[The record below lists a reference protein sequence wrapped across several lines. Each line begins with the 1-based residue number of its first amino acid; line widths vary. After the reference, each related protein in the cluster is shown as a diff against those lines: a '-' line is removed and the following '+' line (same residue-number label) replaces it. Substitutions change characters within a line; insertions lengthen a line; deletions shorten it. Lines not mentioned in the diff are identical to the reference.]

1 MVDEVA
7 PALDPL
13 LDYII
18 GLVEDRTRALG
29 DILNVL
35 LRDIDYELRV
45 VWGDREY
52 DRDESEEGQERNSHR

>member
-1 MVDEVA
+1 MLDEVA

-13 LDYII
+13 LDYIL

-29 DILNVL
+29 DTLNVL

-45 VWGDREY
+45 VWGDCEY